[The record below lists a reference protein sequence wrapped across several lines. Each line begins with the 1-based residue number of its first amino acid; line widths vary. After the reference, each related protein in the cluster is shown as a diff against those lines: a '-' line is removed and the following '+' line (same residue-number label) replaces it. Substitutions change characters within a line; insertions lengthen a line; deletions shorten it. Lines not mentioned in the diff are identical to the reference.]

1 MKKSIFILAVA
12 LAIVFIL
19 TGCTGRFVNEP
30 GLQILTFSNTTGD
43 FYYAGS
49 QALQTEW
56 DLAAGNN
63 IGVSSVFS
71 TGSDGLTID
80 TESAGYAS
88 ATQAVWLKA
97 NSEYKVSYSYD
108 IESVGAFGGDT
119 DDFHGM

>member
-30 GLQILTFSNTTGD
+30 GVQILTFSNTTGD

-56 DLAAGNN
+56 ALVAGNN

-71 TGSDGLTID
+71 TEIGR
-80 TESAGYAS
+80 AH
-88 ATQAVWLKA
+88 V
-97 NSEYKVSYSYD
+97 
-108 IESVGAFGGDT
+108 
-119 DDFHGM
+119 